1 MLTVLIRLYA
11 GFRVTLA
18 WLQKV
23 HKTNLGSLFFCNY
36 ELTLS
41 PTLKFHDL
49 GTARALK
56 NKSASVV
63 NRRMSQLISSVKKL
77 CKKVTHKRQPRRVSS
92 LVHAGF
98 FLFGRMQLFLR
109 SLAFHPHTN
118 GFLGD

>member
-11 GFRVTLA
+11 GFTVTLA

-23 HKTNLGSLFFCNY
+23 HKNQSRLSSFCNY

-56 NKSASVV
+56 NKSANVV
-63 NRRMSQLISSVKKL
+63 NRSMSQLISSVKEL
-77 CKKVTHKRQPRRVSS
+77 YKK
-92 LVHAGF
+92 
-98 FLFGRMQLFLR
+98 
-109 SLAFHPHTN
+109 
-118 GFLGD
+118 